1 MASLAEYKEKQR
13 AQRNAANDDLSKAM
27 AADQAKPLFG
37 GGILN
42 SDNRTGAA
50 TGKGTQRSSVG
61 RQNYKPAKTTGASAT
76 GGGAPKGAAN
86 APAPT
91 PKVTAKPAAKKSAPA
106 KAKAKP
112 REDTWKNM
120 TRTGMKDS
128 DGPKKLTGGNNR
140 PKRVS
145 PGADAIK
152 AAQPN
157 RKDYKG
163 GMVLRGP
170 EKSKS
175 GLRRDK

>member
-1 MASLAEYKEKQR
+1 MATLAEYKANQR
-13 AQRNAANDDLSKAM
+13 KERNAANDDLSKAM

-37 GGILN
+37 GEVLN

-50 TGKGTQRSSVG
+50 MGKGTQRSSVG

-76 GGGAPKGAAN
+76 GGGGPKGASN
-86 APAPT
+86 TPASK
-91 PKVTAKPAAKKSAPA
+91 PKVTAKPAAKKAG

-128 DGPKKLTGGNNR
+128 SGPKKLVDNR

-152 AAQPN
+152 AAQPK
-157 RKDYKG
+157 RKNYRG
-163 GMVLRGP
+163 GMVLKGPMKDGKSRGN
-170 EKSKS
+170 K
-175 GLRRDK
+175 